1 MSTVL
6 LTGAVSHADD
16 LVDIAVAEKAVKLA
30 KRLQS
35 DSLIVTIDITK
46 FENDLAILP
55 ENEKVNYLR
64 HIAMDSLIL
73 RNQLPQS
80 RLVEAYSKAAL
91 RTENKREITLSN
103 LYALYHK
110 HSDTGGQFND
120 FEDFRAKITP
130 YIEHSDWI
138 ISHRA
143 KVFLATA
150 ESYTLDLN
158 TALSNALEAFN
169 EIPNEQSPFVD
180 EAVIESL
187 DLIAYLHNLLNN
199 RELAVD
205 ATEELINRRLEKEYE
220 IDGVSLINNFIYSF
234 GKWQDFETTSELAE
248 ILVALDAGQ
257 SSNVK
262 GLSQLRLAQTLND
275 KSDYFGALTAINLA
289 LPNTDHK
296 TVKAN
301 LLINKAVALAGLG
314 RIKDAKEA
322 KTAYES
328 FKSEINLTSNNL
340 YSRELM
346 AEALLA
352 QANGDMETAFD
363 KMRQRYTITV
373 QRILTSNNSNTAKL
387 LANLE
392 SSKSRQAERESSL
405 KREAELQK
413 SRAEQKARIN
423 QLLMVVVV
431 LLSLAVIFA
440 IIFARY
446 RDKIS
451 KELAIKTLQAEDADR
466 MKSEFLGMISHELR
480 TPLNGIVGIADLLA
494 MQAPTEDL
502 RFKAGII
509 LDSSNKLTH
518 VIESIVDMST
528 IDGDKMELYPEPT
541 NVHAIVTE
549 LDKVWR
555 PEIEAKDVTFTS
567 FVDTLLSEDIIID
580 KARFRQC
587 LNSLLSNAAKFTDSG
602 RVHLHV
608 TATSIDETGET
619 EVTAIIADT
628 GQGMSETV
636 QEKLFTPFLQAD
648 STMTRKYGGSGLGLT
663 ITQSLARMMGGDVT
677 LVSNQG
683 RGSEFTMTVRGMKSD
698 GSKLLDDVEE
708 LLDVTPLAEMEP
720 ATPNTSPQDK
730 GTQDKGT
737 QDNAEDDILTLETGD
752 YAPIELA
759 SSAPS
764 IGITET
770 VDIEINTPIEANK
783 PIEVNQPVSQSDTDN
798 LRGLRVLIVEDIT
811 ANQDIIKL
819 FLRPEGCEILCAS
832 NGLEALDILNTQ
844 AVDIILMDIRMP
856 TMDGIEATHAIR
868 GSDREYKNT
877 PIIALTAD
885 VAAETNAACMAAGA
899 DIFLTKPVIAHDLIE
914 SIRFIRRFQ
923 DYDED
928 DAASA
933 A

>member
-1 MSTVL
+1 MTKLIKETLSYVLMSAVL
-6 LTGAVSHADD
+6 FAGTISYANE
-16 LVDIAVAEKAVKLA
+16 LVDTGVAEKAVKLA

-35 DSLIVTIDITK
+35 DSLVVTVDTTK
-46 FENDLAILP
+46 FENNLAALP
-55 ENEKVNYLR
+55 TEEKVNYLR
-64 HIAMDSLIL
+64 HIAIDSLFL
-73 RNQLPQS
+73 RNQLSQS

-91 RTENKREITLSN
+91 RTGNKREIALSN
-103 LYALYHK
+103 LYALYFK

-120 FEDFRAKITP
+120 FEDFRAKIIP
-130 YIEHSDWI
+130 YIENSDWV

-143 KVFLATA
+143 KLFLAAA

-169 EIPNEQSPFVD
+169 EIPNEQSLFVD

-199 RELAVD
+199 PELAVD
-205 ATEELINRRLEKEYE
+205 ATEELINRRLEKGYE
-220 IDGVSLINNFIYSF
+220 IDGISLLNNLIYSF
-234 GKWQDFETTSELAE
+234 GKWQDFETTSQLAE
-248 ILVALDAGQ
+248 VLVALDTNQ
-257 SSNVK
+257 PSNVK

-275 KSDYFGALTAINLA
+275 KSDYLGALTAINSIISDT
-289 LPNTDHK
+289 NHK
-296 TVKAN
+296 GVRAN

-314 RIKDAKEA
+314 RIAETKET
-322 KTAYES
+322 KTIYDN
-328 FKSEINLTSNNL
+328 FKTEINLTSNNL
-340 YSRELM
+340 LSRELM

-352 QANGDMETAFD
+352 QANNDIETAFS
-363 KMRQRYTITV
+363 KMRERYTISV
-373 QRILTSNNSNTAKL
+373 QRKNTK
-387 LANLE
+387 E
-392 SSKSRQAERESSL
+392 RQAERESAL
-405 KREAELQK
+405 KREANLKQK
-413 SRAEQKARIN
+413 QLDQQKQRN
-423 QLLMVVVV
+423 HLLMLIAT
-431 LLSLAVIFA
+431 LLAISAVLAV
-440 IIFARY
+440 IFARY

-619 EVTAIIADT
+619 EVTAIVADT

-683 RGSEFTMTVRGMKSD
+683 RGSEFTMTVRGVKSD

-720 ATPNTSPQDK
+720 ATHNTSP
-730 GTQDKGT
+730 QDKGT

-764 IGITET
+764 IGIIET
-770 VDIEINTPIEANK
+770 VDIEINTRIEANK
-783 PIEVNQPVSQSDTDN
+783 PIEVNQPVSLSDTDN